1 MNIAKIILFILYIQF
16 LQNDKTPASINS
28 GDAELAERYA
38 ELARNADSYNA
49 AAFVNLANVWY
60 GRGDVE
66 KAR

>member
-1 MNIAKIILFILYIQF
+1 MYYIQ
-16 LQNDKTPASINS
+16 LIKITLLHIYNTAYKWIS

>member
-1 MNIAKIILFILYIQF
+1 MLIATTMRDIFTLL
-16 LQNDKTPASINS
+16 

>member
-1 MNIAKIILFILYIQF
+1 MKILYSLF
-16 LQNDKTPASINS
+16 LTLISRISSIS
-28 GDAELAERYA
+28 QGDAELAERYA

>member
-16 LQNDKTPASINS
+16 LQNDKTPASIHS

>member
-1 MNIAKIILFILYIQF
+1 MQKLNVEYL
-16 LQNDKTPASINS
+16 